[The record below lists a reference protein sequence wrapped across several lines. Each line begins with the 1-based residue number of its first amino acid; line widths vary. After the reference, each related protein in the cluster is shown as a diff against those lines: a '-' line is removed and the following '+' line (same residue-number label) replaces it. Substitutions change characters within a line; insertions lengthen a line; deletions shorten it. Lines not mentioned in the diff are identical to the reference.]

1 MYISKLNIKN
11 YRNFKEFEIDLKPF
25 TLIIGEN
32 NIGKTNL
39 LNAIGLIFSQDITF
53 FKKRMLEID
62 DINFETYQAFKKSAS
77 EWNGLDKLEFPEV
90 KVEVILTG
98 FENNEDQEAIVS
110 DWFIDDTFKEAKLTY
125 HFGYRGEGKVWAT
138 ENKEKAI
145 DDINLPIEKYEYSIY
160 GGLDQTK
167 QVDWYFLRMLK
178 MEFLDALRDAQKEL
192 IANNESK
199 LLFKILNN
207 RDKSKFDKIKD
218 SLKELDVKVDENDEL
233 KIVKIEISE
242 MLNKMSLEQT
252 EDQNKIGFRFSSL
265 EHTEILKKLAIE
277 YGVNPISIDRNG
289 LGRNNVLFMSLI
301 LSHLTSDSIKKQNVF
316 FRIVGIEEPEA
327 HLHPHLQEH
336 LATNIATEVNEG
348 MQIIL
353 TSHST
358 HITSK
363 LDIEN
368 TVVLYHHEKTNE
380 VKSHFVLDGM
390 ENVKGKDDKE
400 TKEHKRY
407 LSRYL
412 DATKSTLLF
421 GRKMIL
427 VEGISEQILIPRFF
441 ELYTKKLSKIKTLQK
456 IGCTLVNVNSVA
468 FPHFLEL
475 VQNSRTKNENFFIK
489 CLVLTD
495 QDTEQRDKKGEL
507 VERAKKLKL
516 KYDKPSN
523 ILIEF
528 SSDTTFEKDVIEAN
542 KSNKA
547 KDIMFDALSKT
558 KPENGKKLKAS
569 TLNDLEIQLFFE
581 EIEEYKADFATD
593 LYEVLKEEERYKD
606 FNIPNYITNG
616 FDFILGIEKNETSDE
631 QESTTEA

>member
-1 MYISKLNIKN
+1 M
-11 YRNFKEFEIDLKPF
+11 
-25 TLIIGEN
+25 T
-32 NIGKTNL
+32 
-39 LNAIGLIFSQDITF
+39 
-53 FKKRMLEID
+53 
-62 DINFETYQAFKKSAS
+62 
-77 EWNGLDKLEFPEV
+77 
-90 KVEVILTG
+90 
-98 FENNEDQEAIVS
+98 
-110 DWFIDDTFKEAKLTY
+110 
-125 HFGYRGEGKVWAT
+125 HFGFRGDWKVWAN
-138 ENKEKAI
+138 ENKGKVVEE
-145 DDINLPIEKYEYSIY
+145 INLPIEKFEYSIY

-218 SLKELDVKVDENDEL
+218 SLKELDVKVDDNDEL
-233 KIVKIEISE
+233 KIVKEEISE
-242 MLNKMSLEQT
+242 MLKKMSLEQT

-301 LSHLTSDSIKKQNVF
+301 LSHLTSDAIKMQNVF
-316 FRIVGIEEPEA
+316 FRVVGIEEPEA

-336 LATNIATEVNEG
+336 LATNIATEANEE

-363 LDIEN
+363 LDLEN

-380 VKSHFVLDGM
+380 VKSHFILDGL
-390 ENVKGKDDKE
+390 ENVKERVDKE

-441 ELYTKKLSKIKTLQK
+441 ELYTKKLVTEEKTLQK

-468 FPHFLEL
+468 FSHFLEL
-475 VQNSRTKNENFFIK
+475 VQNSRTKSENFFIK

-495 QDTEQRDKKGEL
+495 SD
-507 VERAKKLKL
+507 
-516 KYDKPSN
+516 
-523 ILIEF
+523 
-528 SSDTTFEKDVIEAN
+528 SDTKNADRATDLKTDYKDCTKIEIKISSTSTFEKDVIGSNITGNGKILLLNAIEKTRPQKGKEY
-542 KSNKA
+542 KSDYEN
-547 KDIMFDALSKT
+547 KDIDIDS
-558 KPENGKKLKAS
+558 
-569 TLNDLEIQLFFE
+569 FFE
-581 EIEEYKADFATD
+581 LIEYQSGKNKVSHKADFATD
-593 LYEVLKEEERYKD
+593 LFEVLKEEEKYKD
-606 FNIPNYITNG
+606 FIIPKYITDG
-616 FDFILGIEKNETSDE
+616 FDFILGIEKNETSNE
-631 QESTTEA
+631 QESATEA

>member
-62 DINFETYQAFKKSAS
+62 DINYETYQAFKKSAS
-77 EWNGLDKLEFPEV
+77 KWNGYDKLEFPEV

-125 HFGYRGEGKVWAT
+125 HFGYRGDWKVWAT
-138 ENKEKAI
+138 ENEEKEI
-145 DDINLPIEKYEYSIY
+145 DDINLPIEKFEYSIY

-207 RDKSKFDKIKD
+207 RDKSKFDKIKE
-218 SLKELDVKVDENDEL
+218 SLKQLDIKVDDNDEL

-242 MLNKMSLEQT
+242 MLKKMSLEQT

-301 LSHLTSDSIKKQNVF
+301 LSHLTSDAIKKQNVF
-316 FRIVGIEEPEA
+316 FRVVGIEEPEA

-336 LATNIATEVNEG
+336 LATNISTEVNEG

-363 LDIEN
+363 LDLEN

-380 VKSHFVLDGM
+380 VKSHFILDGL
-390 ENVKGKDDKE
+390 ENVKEKDDKE
-400 TKEHKRY
+400 TKEHKHY

-412 DATKSTLLF
+412 DASKSSLLF

-468 FPHFLEL
+468 FSHFLEL

-542 KSNKA
+542 KSDKA

-558 KPENGKKLKAS
+558 KSENGKKLKAS
-569 TLNDLEIQLFFE
+569 TLNDIEIQVFFE

-606 FNIPNYITNG
+606 FNIPKYITNG

>member
-1 MYISKLNIKN
+1 
-11 YRNFKEFEIDLKPF
+11 
-25 TLIIGEN
+25 
-32 NIGKTNL
+32 
-39 LNAIGLIFSQDITF
+39 
-53 FKKRMLEID
+53 
-62 DINFETYQAFKKSAS
+62 
-77 EWNGLDKLEFPEV
+77 
-90 KVEVILTG
+90 
-98 FENNEDQEAIVS
+98 
-110 DWFIDDTFKEAKLTY
+110 
-125 HFGYRGEGKVWAT
+125 
-138 ENKEKAI
+138 
-145 DDINLPIEKYEYSIY
+145 LPIEKFEYSIY

-218 SLKELDVKVDENDEL
+218 SLKELDVKVDDNDEL
-233 KIVKIEISE
+233 KIVKEEISE
-242 MLNKMSLEQT
+242 MLKKMSLEQT

-301 LSHLTSDSIKKQNVF
+301 LSHLTSDAIKMQNVF
-316 FRIVGIEEPEA
+316 FRVVGIEEPEA

-336 LATNIATEVNEG
+336 LATNIATEANEE

-363 LDIEN
+363 LDLEN

-380 VKSHFVLDGM
+380 VKSHFILDGL
-390 ENVKGKDDKE
+390 ENVKERVDKE

-441 ELYTKKLSKIKTLQK
+441 ELYTKKLVTEEKTLQK

-468 FPHFLEL
+468 FF
-475 VQNSRTKNENFFIK
+475 SFFRISTK
-489 CLVLTD
+489 
-495 QDTEQRDKKGEL
+495 Q
-507 VERAKKLKL
+507 
-516 KYDKPSN
+516 SN
-523 ILIEF
+523 
-528 SSDTTFEKDVIEAN
+528 
-542 KSNKA
+542 
-547 KDIMFDALSKT
+547 
-558 KPENGKKLKAS
+558 
-569 TLNDLEIQLFFE
+569 
-581 EIEEYKADFATD
+581 
-593 LYEVLKEEERYKD
+593 
-606 FNIPNYITNG
+606 
-616 FDFILGIEKNETSDE
+616 
-631 QESTTEA
+631 